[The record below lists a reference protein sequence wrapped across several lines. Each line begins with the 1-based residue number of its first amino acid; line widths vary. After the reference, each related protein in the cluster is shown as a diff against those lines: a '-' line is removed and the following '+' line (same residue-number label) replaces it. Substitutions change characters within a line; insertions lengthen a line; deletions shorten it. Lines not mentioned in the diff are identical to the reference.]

1 MSDKKSEKIVSTEK
15 NKKIEENRMENLNI
29 DVLEVMKRELWKSAD
44 EWEEIED
51 QFRYICFQ
59 IFKRDPHNYNGDYF
73 EEWKIDYI
81 NENGEYVFDEKD

>member
-1 MSDKKSEKIVSTEK
+1 MSDKKSVSTEK

-29 DVLEVMKRELWKSAD
+29 DVLEVMKRELWKSSG

-59 IFKRDPHNYNGDYF
+59 IFKRDPHNYNGDYDREF
-73 EEWKIDYI
+73 QSDYI